1 MEELEKR
8 FSIFPQAEIN
18 IEDFDYEGYIL
29 DIGLDVLIDASGSV
43 NYCGSPTLNSTISG
57 SGDVNR
63 LGDKR
68 AGPARR
74 PLLQLRN

>member
-8 FSIFPQAEIN
+8 FSIFPQVEID

-43 NYCGSPTLNSTISG
+43 YYYGSPNVNSTISG

-63 LGDKR
+63 LGNK
-68 AGPARR
+68 
-74 PLLQLRN
+74 